1 MEVRFVR
8 MFGVLPHGQA
18 SADEPGPQVGRHAA
32 GHRGRARRDR
42 AAYVGELKRALR
54 AYLEP
59 LERR

>member
-1 MEVRFVR
+1 MAVRFVR

-18 SADEPGPQVGRHAA
+18 SADEPGPQAGRQLPVIVAA
-32 GHRGRARRDR
+32 ARRDR

>member
-1 MEVRFVR
+1 LEFYHTVKRPLTNQARRSGAM
-8 MFGVLPHGQA
+8 LP
-18 SADEPGPQVGRHAA
+18 VIVAA
-32 GHRGRARRDR
+32 ARRDR